1 MKNNMTEDV
10 IEELTKIYL
19 KEVDK
24 KQDKYIMTRKELIN
38 FCLKMMRLV
47 RRYEDE

>member
-1 MKNNMTEDV
+1 MAEDV

-24 KQDKYIMTRKELIN
+24 KQDKYIMTKKELVY
-38 FCLKMMRLV
+38 FCLQMMRLV
-47 RRYEDE
+47 RRYENE

>member
-1 MKNNMTEDV
+1 MTEDV

-47 RRYEDE
+47 RRIENE

>member
-1 MKNNMTEDV
+1 MVEDV

-24 KQDKYIMTRKELIN
+24 KQDKFIMTKKELVY
-38 FCLKMMRLV
+38 FCLKMMRLI
-47 RRYEDE
+47 RRYENE

>member
-1 MKNNMTEDV
+1 MAEDV

-24 KQDKYIMTRKELIN
+24 KQDKFIMTRKELIN